1 MAKKDSKEKVP
12 VFSEIIDSKINGYAI
27 GISFLG
33 ISTFFLIN
41 NSYFHWTILT
51 YFVGAVFGIIG
62 VAGIGTE
69 LDKSKKIKGIGNLV
83 IGLLCLG
90 IWIAAFI
97 LLKNNPITNAI
108 SMPALVIGAYGFVR
122 GLLELLYS
130 VWIETINSERS
141 FSKIAKA
148 IFVLITQL
156 CGLTLTVLNI
166 LKIFKI
172 I

>member
-12 VFSEIIDSKINGYAI
+12 VFSELIDSKINGYAI

-33 ISTFFLIN
+33 ISAFLLIN
-41 NSYFHWTILT
+41 NSYLHWTILT
-51 YFVGAVFGIIG
+51 YFVGAIFGIIG

-83 IGLLCLG
+83 IGFLFLG

-97 LLKNNPITNAI
+97 LLKNNPISNAI
-108 SMPALVIGAYGFVR
+108 SLPALVVGAYGFIR

-130 VWIETINSERS
+130 VWIETITSERS
-141 FSKIAKA
+141 FTKIVKA
-148 IFVLITQL
+148 ILVLLTQL
-156 CGLTLTVLNI
+156 CGLTLTILNI

-172 I
+172 V